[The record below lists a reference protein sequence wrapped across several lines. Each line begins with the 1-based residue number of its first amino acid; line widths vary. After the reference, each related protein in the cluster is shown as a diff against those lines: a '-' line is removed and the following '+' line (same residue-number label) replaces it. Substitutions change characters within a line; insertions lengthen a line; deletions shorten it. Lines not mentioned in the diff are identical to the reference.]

1 MYFFFLRRQDFS
13 SQLSSSTMDW
23 YSHCKHELTFWIF
36 HFQSAR
42 TSSSGLGITSGYGGM
57 VGRPDTAS
65 MVEAKYPALRFKQQ
79 LTAYVEKIY
88 GIIRDNLKKEIS
100 PFLTLCIQAPRAN
113 RVRPSRGSLKSIH
126 SNALSRQASSV
137 HWQSIVKCL
146 DNTLETMKNNHV
158 SPILIFQPPY
168 SQGSTEMHYSIQF

>member
-100 PFLTLCIQAPRAN
+100 PFLTLCIQVQQISHFRDLAARQ
-113 RVRPSRGSLKSIH
+113 H
-126 SNALSRQASSV
+126 SFLTVIDLHRLQELIAWDHLGV
-137 HWQSIVKCL
+137 H
-146 DNTLETMKNNHV
+146 
-158 SPILIFQPPY
+158 
-168 SQGSTEMHYSIQF
+168 